1 MRKITNRAVSVLILA
16 VLVIIGLNLY
26 ILRYIDDGKDW
37 AMAFSNLNTDSTG
50 DLMDRNGVVLASL
63 DDRGVH
69 FNTDET
75 IRVSN
80 YHVTGDAWGR
90 TSTGLMVNYWGR
102 LQDYSLITGST
113 NSRTAS
119 LTLNI
124 DSRVNRAAYYALA
137 GRKGAVLV
145 CNYRTGE
152 LLCMVSTPAMDPID
166 VNAVPEDGAFINR
179 CLSAS
184 FTPGS
189 VFKLITAAA
198 VIENIPNID
207 DMSFYCEGEYKV
219 AGVPIVCSGE
229 HYTQTFEQALSNSCN
244 VAFSQLAIRLGQDK
258 LLRYVKNLGFISPQR
273 LDGIPT
279 ASGTFPSD
287 FIGDPELGWAGIGQS
302 TDMICPYSLLRF
314 VCAVGNGGILCEPKL
329 VNDGKD
335 AVKSRYLEESTAD
348 KLKQMMAYNAVNHYQ
363 GSINFPGLALCAK
376 TGTAELGDGTSHA
389 WFTGFLDDEA
399 HPYAFVVFIER
410 GGGGLSQ
417 AGPVANSVLQAA
429 VYG

>member
-1 MRKITNRAVSVLILA
+1 MRKLTNRAVSVLIIA
-16 VLVIIGLNLY
+16 ALVIIGLNLY
-26 ILRYIDDGKDW
+26 ILRYIDEGREW

-63 DDRGVH
+63 DERGVH
-69 FNTDET
+69 FNSDET

-102 LQDYSLITGST
+102 LQDFSLITGST

-124 DSRVNRAAYYALA
+124 DSRINRAAYYALA
-137 GRKGAVLV
+137 GRKGAVLM
-145 CNYRTGE
+145 CNYKTGE

-166 VNAVPEDGAFINR
+166 VSAIPEDGAFINR

-207 DMSFYCEGEYKV
+207 ELSFYCEGEYKV
-219 AGVPIVCSGE
+219 AGVPIICSGE

-258 LLRYVKNLGFISPQR
+258 LLRYVKNLGFVDPQK

-279 ASGTFPSD
+279 ASGSFPTE

-314 VCAVGNGGILCEPKL
+314 VCAVGNGGVLCEPKL
-329 VNDGKD
+329 VSDGKEP
-335 AVKSRYLEESTAD
+335 VKSRYLQESTAD
-348 KLKQMMAYNAVNHYQ
+348 KLKQMMAYNAANHYQ
-363 GSINFPGLALCAK
+363 GSLNFPGLALCAK

-389 WFTGFLDDEA
+389 WFTGFLDDEE

-417 AGPVANSVLQAA
+417 AGPVANSVLQTA
-429 VYG
+429 VHG